1 MYPISLIPVLAL
13 AMTFALST
21 MHPTST
27 AWAEQ
32 DRIEIDYSACADQVG
47 LVASDAMLSD
57 VLQALATDLQFEL
70 HFKSDN
76 DRPISVDLRK
86 PASELIKVLGR
97 DDNIMVTNEVDVR
110 CDEPVDRITTVWFLG
125 SGPEINYQPM
135 SALRADQLPETG
147 DEQTRSTSKSGA
159 DAQLER
165 DPLIHGKRQRDMTP
179 EERYY
184 EMLQRKAAK
193 GKL

>member
-1 MYPISLIPVLAL
+1 MYPISRTLVVAL
-13 AMTFALST
+13 AVTFALSA
-21 MHPTST
+21 MHPIST

-97 DDNIMVTNEVDVR
+97 GDNIMIANKVDVR
-110 CDEPVDRITTVWFLG
+110 CDEPVDRLTAVWFLG

-147 DEQTRSTSKSGA
+147 EGQARSTSRPGT
-159 DAQLER
+159 DAELEKDQER
-165 DPLIHGKRQRDMTP
+165 QGKRQRDMTP

-184 EMLQRKAAK
+184 EMLQRRAAK